1 MDWRQV
7 VAANLRRIRRE
18 KGFSQET
25 LAYEA
30 EVNRTYVSK
39 LETGATWVGL
49 EVLVK
54 LSSVLKV
61 EPADFLQRPARKAGR
76 ASAHRSQVS

>member
-18 KGFSQET
+18 RGFSQET

-39 LETGATWVGL
+39 LEKGATWVGL

-54 LSSVLKV
+54 LSTVLKV
-61 EPADFLQRPARKAGR
+61 EPSDFLERPTRKAARKG
-76 ASAHRSQVS
+76 

>member
-18 KGFSQET
+18 RGFSQET

-30 EVNRTYVSK
+30 DINRTYISK
-39 LETGATWVGL
+39 LEKGATWAGL

-54 LSSVLKV
+54 LSGVLQV
-61 EPADFLQRPARKAGR
+61 EPSAFLQKPIRKSARKAQT
-76 ASAHRSQVS
+76 ASD

>member
-39 LETGATWVGL
+39 LETGATWAGL

-54 LSSVLKV
+54 LSSVLEV
-61 EPADFLQRPARKAGR
+61 EPADFLKRPTRKAGR
-76 ASAHRSQVS
+76 KG

>member
-18 KGFSQET
+18 RGFSQET

-30 EVNRTYVSK
+30 EINRTYISK
-39 LETGATWVGL
+39 LEKGSTWVGL
-49 EVLVK
+49 EILVK
-54 LSSVLKV
+54 LSTVLHV
-61 EPADFLQRPARKAGR
+61 EPADFLQRTARRPAKK
-76 ASAHRSQVS
+76 S

>member
-7 VAANLRRIRRE
+7 VAVNLRRIRRE
-18 KGFSQET
+18 RGFSQET

-30 EVNRTYVSK
+30 DVNRTYISK
-39 LETGATWVGL
+39 LEKGSTWVGL

-54 LSSVLKV
+54 ISKVLQA
-61 EPADFLQRPARKAGR
+61 EPADFLERPTRR
-76 ASAHRSQVS
+76 SAKKL

>member
-18 KGFSQET
+18 RGFSQET

-30 EVNRTYVSK
+30 DINRTYIGK
-39 LETGATWVGL
+39 LEKGSTWVGL
-49 EVLVK
+49 EILVK
-54 LSSVLKV
+54 LSTVLQA
-61 EPADFLQRPARKAGR
+61 EPADFLQRPARKA
-76 ASAHRSQVS
+76 AKKA

>member
-18 KGFSQET
+18 RGFSQET

-30 EVNRTYVSK
+30 DVNRTYISK
-39 LETGATWVGL
+39 LEKGATWVGL

-54 LSSVLKV
+54 ISKVLHA
-61 EPADFLQRPARKAGR
+61 EPADFLERPTRRAAKKA
-76 ASAHRSQVS
+76 

>member
-18 KGFSQET
+18 RGFSQES

-30 EVNRTYVSK
+30 DVNRTYVSK
-39 LETGATWVGL
+39 LEKGATWVGL

-54 LSSVLKV
+54 LSRALQV
-61 EPADFLQRPARKAGR
+61 EPADFLQRPQRRAGR
-76 ASAHRSQVS
+76 KG

>member
-7 VAANLRRIRRE
+7 VAANLRRIRRD

-30 EVNRTYVSK
+30 NVNRTYVSK
-39 LETGATWVGL
+39 LEKGDTWIGL
-49 EVLVK
+49 EVMVK
-54 LSSVLKV
+54 LSDVLGV
-61 EPADFLQRPARKAGR
+61 EPADFLQKPVRRGARR
-76 ASAHRSQVS
+76 TLS

>member
-7 VAANLRRIRRE
+7 VAANLRRIRRAR
-18 KGFSQET
+18 GFSQEA

-30 EVNRTYVSK
+30 DVNRTYVSK
-39 LETGATWVGL
+39 LEKGATWVGL

-54 LSSVLKV
+54 LSSVLQV
-61 EPADFLQRPARKAGR
+61 EPADFLQRPPRRSARK
-76 ASAHRSQVS
+76 S

>member
-18 KGFSQET
+18 KGFSQES

-30 EVNRTYVSK
+30 DVNRTYVSK
-39 LETGATWVGL
+39 LEKGATWVGL

-54 LSSVLKV
+54 LSSVLQV
-61 EPADFLQRPARKAGR
+61 EPADFLQRPQRRVGRKG
-76 ASAHRSQVS
+76 

>member
-18 KGFSQET
+18 RGFSQET

-30 EVNRTYVSK
+30 DVNRTYISK
-39 LETGATWVGL
+39 LEKG
-49 EVLVK
+49 
-54 LSSVLKV
+54 
-61 EPADFLQRPARKAGR
+61 
-76 ASAHRSQVS
+76 

>member
-18 KGFSQET
+18 RGFSQET

-30 EVNRTYVSK
+30 DINRTYISK
-39 LETGATWVGL
+39 LEKGATWVGL
-49 EVLVK
+49 EILVK
-54 LSSVLKV
+54 LSSVLQV
-61 EPADFLQRPARKAGR
+61 EPTDFLRRPVRKPARKN
-76 ASAHRSQVS
+76 

>member
-18 KGFSQET
+18 RGFSQET

-30 EVNRTYVSK
+30 DINRTYISK
-39 LETGATWVGL
+39 LEKGATWAGL
-49 EVLVK
+49 EILVK
-54 LSSVLKV
+54 LSIVLHV
-61 EPADFLQRPARKAGR
+61 EPADFLERPARKTAR
-76 ASAHRSQVS
+76 KT